1 MFVLTAILGVS
12 VFKQVFK
19 MIFNVP
25 RLITLLLAFLNRRH
39 AKAREAVGKQKNV
52 VDESM
57 MKKQQISA
65 GKGDEIEESQHH
77 DISTDK
83 GFADIT
89 DLKNEDFIYVY

>member
-12 VFKQVFK
+12 VSKHVLWVTA
-19 MIFNVP
+19 NSP
-25 RLITLLLAFLNRRH
+25 SLITLLLVFLNRRH
-39 AKAREAVGKQKNV
+39 AKAREAVGKQRNV

-77 DISTDK
+77 DISTDN

>member
-12 VFKQVFK
+12 VFEHVCKA
-19 MIFNVP
+19 IANILS
-25 RLITLLLAFLNRRH
+25 LITLLLVFLNRRH
-39 AKAREAVGKQKNV
+39 AKVREAVGKQKNV

-65 GKGDEIEESQHH
+65 GKGDGIEESQHH